1 MNFGGRGGMGNMSQM
16 IKQAQA
22 MQAKMMQ
29 AQEELKQARVE
40 GSAGG
45 GMVSAT
51 VNGQGE
57 LVSLKLTP
65 EVVNP
70 DDIEMLEDL
79 ILAAVSDAANKA
91 REMMESRMGA
101 LTGGMKLPF

>member
-16 IKQAQA
+16 LKQAQA

-40 GSAGG
+40 GTAGG

-57 LVSLKLTP
+57 LVSVKLTP

>member
-16 IKQAQA
+16 LKQAQA

-57 LVSLKLTP
+57 LLSVKLTP

>member
-57 LVSLKLTP
+57 LVSVKLTS